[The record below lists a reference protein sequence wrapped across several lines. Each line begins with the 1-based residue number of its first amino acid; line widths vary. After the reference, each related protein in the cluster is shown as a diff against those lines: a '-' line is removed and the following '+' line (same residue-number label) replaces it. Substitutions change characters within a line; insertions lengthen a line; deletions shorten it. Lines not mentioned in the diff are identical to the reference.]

1 MMKKVIT
8 ILLAMAMMLSLVAC
22 GSGNNGGGSNN
33 GGSNNGGTNNGGA
46 SDDGGSTGDFDGT
59 IKVAVAGP
67 MTGDNAEY
75 GIGFANAAH
84 LMADQWNADGGVTVG
99 DKTYQVEIVEYDDKS
114 ESDEA
119 TTIAYNIVSD
129 PDIYGVI
136 GHFASGICMVAAPI
150 YQEAHYVNISPTSS
164 HADYSSIG
172 DYIFRNN
179 TVINVET
186 LTGAEIA
193 INDLGGTKIGV
204 LSIDTEWGQS
214 AGNAMEENIASL
226 GAEMVLRQEVSET
239 AVDFATEIANFQA
252 AGADVIMI
260 AGMYGTVGPF
270 IVAMQNSNYIV
281 PVVGC
286 SNAYTDQLL
295 EYAAQAP
302 DIDVYAPVSFF
313 AGNPDPA
320 VQEYVAAYT
329 EAYGAAPS
337 ALTTQAYDSVGILL
351 EAIERAGSLDREAI
365 MEAMFE
371 TDYPGMSGQTTFDEI
386 GDAQKVFTKVT
397 IADGAWTVAE

>member
-1 MMKKVIT
+1 MDVPKCIQKKKKKVIT
-8 ILLAMAMMLSLVAC
+8 ILLALAMMLSLVAC
-22 GSGNNGGGSNN
+22 GSGNNGNN
-33 GGSNNGGTNNGGA
+33 GGNGGNNGGNSDNGG
-46 SDDGGSTGDFDGT
+46 SGGDSGSFDGV

-75 GIGFANAAH
+75 GIGFSNAAK
-84 LMADQWNADGGVTVG
+84 LMAEQWNADGGVTVG
-99 DKTYQVEIVEYDDKS
+99 DKTYEVEIVDYDDKS

-186 LTGAEIA
+186 MTGAEIA

-214 AGNAMEENIASL
+214 AGNAMEENIATL
-226 GAEMVLRQEVSET
+226 GAEMVLRQEVPET
-239 AVDFATEIANFQA
+239 AVDSLRHRDRQL
-252 AGADVIMI
+252 
-260 AGMYGTVGPF
+260 P
-270 IVAMQNSNYIV
+270 
-281 PVVGC
+281 GC
-286 SNAYTDQLL
+286 RRRRHHDRRYVRHRRSLHRGSAEQRLHCSRCGLL
-295 EYAAQAP
+295 QRLHRSAP
-302 DIDVYAPVSFF
+302 
-313 AGNPDPA
+313 
-320 VQEYVAAYT
+320 
-329 EAYGAAPS
+329 
-337 ALTTQAYDSVGILL
+337 
-351 EAIERAGSLDREAI
+351 
-365 MEAMFE
+365 
-371 TDYPGMSGQTTFDEI
+371 
-386 GDAQKVFTKVT
+386 
-397 IADGAWTVAE
+397 